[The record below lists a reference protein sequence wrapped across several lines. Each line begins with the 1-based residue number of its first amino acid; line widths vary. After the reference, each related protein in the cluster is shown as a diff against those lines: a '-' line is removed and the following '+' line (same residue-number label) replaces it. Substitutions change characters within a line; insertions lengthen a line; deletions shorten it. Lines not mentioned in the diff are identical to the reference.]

1 MNPNAAEHVVVTK
14 HDPEGRIL
22 EFVKTPIGLPEA
34 EYLKAKA
41 HIETERKREKVLLS
55 ESISLIEKSMALRD
69 HAAKN
74 PKPKLPPP
82 AAPVRPA
89 LAPPV
94 AAVGRRSPPPR
105 LAPPSAATP
114 KVLDAKTARYQAA
127 LLTAW
132 AEKDGGELGKNLIA
146 QTLEPHKDCPAG
158 SRAEVNRDQLNELV
172 TRVLDQLAQQN
183 YPPAKAPEPRAAY
196 VKAFWASA
204 DAAVADFNEARAGG

>member
-82 AAPVRPA
+82 ASPVRPA
-89 LAPPV
+89 PALPAP
-94 AAVGRRSPPPR
+94 AVGRRSPPR
-105 LAPPSAATP
+105 LAQPSAATP
-114 KVLDAKTARYQAA
+114 NMLAAEKARFQTE
-127 LLTAW
+127 LLKAW
-132 AEKDGGELGKNLIA
+132 AERDGGQLGKSLIA
-146 QTLEPHKDCPAG
+146 QQLDRHKDCPAG
-158 SRAEVNRDQLNELV
+158 SRAEVNRDQLDEV
-172 TRVLDQLAQQN
+172 VRKVLDQLCQQN
-183 YPPAKAPEPRAAY
+183 FPPVKMPESRAAFL
-196 VKAFWASA
+196 KAFWASA
-204 DAAVADFNEARAGG
+204 DAAVADFNRARGL